1 MTINWFGVLLGYVVD
16 SLVTTLMLMLM
27 PGDVATSY
35 VAGPQLSRPEHL
47 LLFIG
52 SAVSTGIGSYVAGR
66 IGKADGAVH
75 GALVWAVGIVMLQL
89 ELLGSGDGL
98 PKSDGTGRRAGA
110 PAGRGRRLAL
120 ALPAAQRGIGRCKPR
135 A

>member
-98 PKSDGTGRRAGA
+98 PKVMVLAG
-110 PAGRGRRLAL
+110 AL
-120 ALPAAQRGIGRCKPR
+120 ALLLGVAGGWLSRFPQRSV